1 MKNQLYFNIPAQ
13 LENEILK
20 KDTIDYIIKN
30 VKYLGIDLTRD
41 VPNLYQENNT
51 TLLSFLKVIQV
62 CEQVLVATNERK

>member
-30 VKYLGIDLTRD
+30 VKYLGIDLTKD